1 MKTTRATTTT
11 RAILTVALPLPD
23 SCSFCQNPSLK
34 ENLSKL
40 KKMEQK
46 LRENPNVKENLTKLK
61 EAEQKFRDNP
71 SVKENLSKLK
81 EAEKKFR
88 EDAKNKQV
96 QYHIESYR

>member
-1 MKTTRATTTT
+1 
-11 RAILTVALPLPD
+11 
-23 SCSFCQNPSLK
+23 
-34 ENLSKL
+34 
-40 KKMEQK
+40 MEQK

-88 EDAKNKQV
+88 KDAKNKQV
-96 QYHIESYR
+96 QYHIASHYFFCL